1 VTVHIN
7 TFVLKMN
14 KSDLNEYNVNDL
26 IRINWRV
33 SLVLVVVVIPAPIAY
48 IIVVVVKK
56 FVVGF
61 EVREFKKG
69 GGYGM

>member
-1 VTVHIN
+1 VP
-7 TFVLKMN
+7 
-14 KSDLNEYNVNDL
+14 
-26 IRINWRV
+26 
-33 SLVLVVVVIPAPIAY
+33 VVVVIPAPIAY